1 MQLLGTTHPIVQAPM
16 AGASTIALVA
26 AVSNAGGLGS
36 FGCAR
41 DDANVVRSR
50 ANEIRNATK
59 KPYNL
64 NFFVHT
70 NPPIPDPTDIE
81 HAMQP
86 LKPYF
91 EEFGVSAPT
100 ELQPIFADFDGNIVD
115 ALLEISPPVVSFHFG
130 LPNQE
135 VVAALK
141 KKGCVIISTATTV
154 NEARWLEETG
164 ADAIVAQGFEAG
176 GHLGH
181 FKSAADA
188 SAGGMALI
196 PQIADAV
203 KVPVIAAGGIADG
216 RGIAAAFALGAS
228 GVQIGT
234 AFLTT
239 PEAEINSIY
248 LNALLQ
254 GNEIGTEMTRS
265 VSGGTAR
272 GLRTRFVQE
281 LRQYQDETLPFPWH
295 YSLTRPLQAA
305 SAAKGSNEMLGLW
318 CGQAVALNR
327 QLPAATLLETLV
339 EETQAALTSL
349 SLK

>member
-1 MQLLGTTHPIVQAPM
+1 MRAW
-16 AGASTIALVA
+16 ADA
-26 AVSNAGGLGS
+26 A
-36 FGCAR
+36 
-41 DDANVVRSR
+41 
-50 ANEIRNATK
+50 
-59 KPYNL
+59 
-64 NFFVHT
+64 
-70 NPPIPDPTDIE
+70 
-81 HAMQP
+81 QP

-91 EEFGVSAPT
+91 AEFGVSAPT
-100 ELQPIFADFDGNIVD
+100 ELKPIFADFNESIVD
-115 ALLEISPPVVSFHFG
+115 VLLEVCPPVVSFHFG
-130 LPNQE
+130 LPNKE

-141 KKGCVIISTATTV
+141 KKGSVIVSTVTTV
-154 NEARWLEETG
+154 NEARWLEEAG
-164 ADAIVAQGFEAG
+164 ADALVAQGFEAG

-181 FKSAADA
+181 FRSAADS

-203 KVPVIAAGGIADG
+203 KIPVIASGGIADG

-248 LNALLQ
+248 LNALLL
-254 GNEIGTEMTRS
+254 GGEMGTEMTRT

-272 GLRTRFVQE
+272 GLRTRFVRE
-281 LRQYQDETLPFPWH
+281 MRQYQEEALPFPWH

-305 SAAKGSNEMLGLW
+305 SVAEGSNEMLGLW

-339 EETQAALTSL
+339 EETKVALRSL
-349 SLK
+349 SAT